1 MMGAAVTW
9 QEIAEALLEHLRL
22 TFIALTLAI
31 VVGMPLGVY
40 LLRERFLSGPVLAV
54 LSAIQTIPSIAL
66 LGFLIPLF
74 GIGAK
79 PAIFALFLYALL
91 PIVRNTYT
99 GLGQVDHA
107 AIEAA
112 RGIGLRERQVLLR
125 VMIPQALPF
134 LMAGIR
140 TSTVLTVAVATLGA
154 FVGAGGLGTL
164 IFRGVSMI
172 HTPTILAGALPAA
185 LLALFFDTVFAFV
198 ERWVTPVALR
208 KNKV

>member
-1 MMGAAVTW
+1 MGAAVTW